1 MRRKEGENAV
11 KDGRRCAAFESE
23 RRNRARNA
31 ENEKRIMGRIHTAK
45 KSPSRARAVCVLS
58 RKIREGHGHSTEA
71 GQGGNAMIK
80 GIVAVAYI
88 AAAGIGALGLGIVC
102 MLVSYYTLI
111 SL

>member
-1 MRRKEGENAV
+1 
-11 KDGRRCAAFESE
+11 
-23 RRNRARNA
+23 
-31 ENEKRIMGRIHTAK
+31 
-45 KSPSRARAVCVLS
+45 
-58 RKIREGHGHSTEA
+58 
-71 GQGGNAMIK
+71 MIK